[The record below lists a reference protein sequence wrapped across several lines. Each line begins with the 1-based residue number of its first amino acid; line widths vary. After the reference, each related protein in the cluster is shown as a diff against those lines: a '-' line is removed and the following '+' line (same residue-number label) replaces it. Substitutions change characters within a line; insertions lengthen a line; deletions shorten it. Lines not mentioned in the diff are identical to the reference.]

1 MGLNAI
7 VSHNRIIE
15 GLGLAGKLEN
25 VVTKKIE
32 YTNRD
37 IKDINEVLG
46 ANLRAARN
54 NAGLSQSDVMK
65 AIWGVSDNRN
75 RICEIEKGR
84 KSLTVI
90 EILKFQELYGCSL
103 DYLCGLSVEPELDGI
118 AGTVN
123 HVVNQSLGMVDFLTK
138 QMAEVLIDHVKSVSM
153 DNALALVEKAKAL
166 CNQIKS
172 DLPAG
177 QIPSIEMAKALRE
190 TQALVRDIECDLQKQ
205 QMAVQ
210 TQLSQRMERVDLE
223 DKHHMMLDRRRGYQF
238 SLPLPR
244 PHIINDGEVAYEA

>member
-1 MGLNAI
+1 M
-7 VSHNRIIE
+7 VSHNEIIE
-15 GLGLAGKLEN
+15 GLGLAGKLGD
-25 VVTKKIE
+25 VVTKRII

-37 IKDINEVLG
+37 IKDVNEVLG

-65 AIWGVSDNRN
+65 AIWGVTDNRN

-103 DYLCGLSVEPELDGI
+103 DYLCGLSVEPELDAL

-123 HVVNQSLGMVDFLTK
+123 HVVNQSRDMVDFLTN
-138 QMAEVLIDHVKSVSM
+138 QMAEVLIGHVKSVSQ
-153 DNALALVEKAKAL
+153 DNLGALLENAKAL

-177 QIPSIEMAKALRE
+177 QIPSIQMAKALRDAQD
-190 TQALVRDIECDLQKQ
+190 TIRIIEDEILKQ

-244 PHIINDGEVAYEA
+244 PQVIDDGVIDEV